1 MLGQRVATGVS
12 QMCLQEREW
21 GWESEKGT
29 RLVPAGGGTF
39 GRRIRTFHRE
49 KKEEH
54 KKNTQK
60 QTLPWKMVGR
70 GGEPRWARERRCR
83 RKAGRLGAGEL
94 GLERSSVTAVEES

>member
-1 MLGQRVATGVS
+1 MVVMVGTWGGGGNEPTQADTRLEGFITGKGRTQGLDGRPTGMLGQRVATGVS

-21 GWESEKGT
+21 GWESKKGT

-54 KKNTQK
+54 KNKHY
-60 QTLPWKMVGR
+60 PGR
-70 GGEPRWARERRCR
+70 W
-83 RKAGRLGAGEL
+83 
-94 GLERSSVTAVEES
+94 